1 MTIVI
6 CASWDCRQMTDP
18 VSNKLTHKEEAEYK
32 VTLKG
37 MTEEQLFET
46 WHHEYDA
53 RHTAHVELIIAE
65 MNTHNPTTEAIA
77 L

>member
-1 MTIVI
+1 
-6 CASWDCRQMTDP
+6 MTDP
-18 VSNKLTHKEEAEYK
+18 VSNKLTHKEEVEYK

-53 RHTAHVELIIAE
+53 RHAAHVELIIAE
-65 MNTHNPTTEAIA
+65 MNTRNPTTEAIA